1 MNTIINH
8 YIYKEEIQYLLCN
21 QGFFLIAD
29 MIMSLLFSSK
39 ARWYQIHVLG
49 NSIVTYNIIQSTYNL
64 YKNPYNSYK
73 LLDNQYNNSY
83 VILAM
88 HIHHILFFKLNLMDY
103 FHHIVF
109 VLFGILPTIMWI
121 KTNQIYYGYIAC
133 SGIPGIIEYTLL
145 ALMKNGKIS
154 QYKQKRINA
163 FIYNYIRCPMCIYG
177 ACTNLTMIRYSKI
190 IRMDNIYLTFYINL
204 LLFLNGTIFNQL
216 TLSSYYKHKYI
227 KYAY

>member
-1 MNTIINH
+1 MKIINH
-8 YIYKEEIQYLLCN
+8 YIYNEEVTFILFN
-21 QGFFLIAD
+21 QCFFLTAD
-29 MIMSLLFSSK
+29 FIMCLLFSNK
-39 ARWYQIHVLG
+39 ARWYQLHVLG
-49 NSIVTYNIIQSTYNL
+49 NTIVTLNIINGTYNL
-64 YKNPYNSYK
+64 YRDPYNNYRLLADQSASYI
-73 LLDNQYNNSY
+73 
-83 VILAM
+83 ILSM

-103 FHHIVF
+103 FHHILF
-109 VLFGILPTIMWI
+109 VLLGIVPTILWV

-145 ALMKNGKIS
+145 TLMKNGKIS
-154 QYKQKRINA
+154 QNKQKQINA

-177 ACTNLTMIRYSKI
+177 ACTNITMLKYNKI
-190 IRMDNIYLTFYINL
+190 IKIDNIYLTIYINL